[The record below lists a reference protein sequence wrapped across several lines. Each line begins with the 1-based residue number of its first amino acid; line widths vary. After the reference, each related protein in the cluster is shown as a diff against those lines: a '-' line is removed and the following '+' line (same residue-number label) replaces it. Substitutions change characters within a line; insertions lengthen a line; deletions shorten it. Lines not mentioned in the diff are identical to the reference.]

1 MDSGRFARVIFDS
14 SACTVQIEL
23 DAANAFTSNAL
34 LRIEQPAK
42 ITGVGV
48 VRPDRELTTLRGAI
62 VIPLGSARVSIRL
75 APMN

>member
-1 MDSGRFARVIFDS
+1 MDSGRFARVIF
-14 SACTVQIEL
+14 CTVQIEL
-23 DAANAFTSNAL
+23 DAANAFTLNA